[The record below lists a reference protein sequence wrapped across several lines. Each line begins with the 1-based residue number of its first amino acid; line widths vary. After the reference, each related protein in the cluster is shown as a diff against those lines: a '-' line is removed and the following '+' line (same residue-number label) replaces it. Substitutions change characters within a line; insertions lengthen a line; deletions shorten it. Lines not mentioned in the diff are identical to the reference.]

1 MQNNMHMKRTL
12 FILAAAIALCSSCLD
27 EDTQGLLPE
36 EKAYNSSSNLYN
48 NAVATLYN
56 YIGGNSDSQ
65 GLEGTVRGLY
75 DYNTFSTDE
84 AIIPIRGGDWYDG
97 GFWQNLYEHNW
108 TASDESLYNTWLYLY
123 KVAML
128 CNHSLS
134 VIDSHKNLL
143 TNNEYL
149 AYSAEVRALRCLFY
163 YELMDMFG
171 NIPYVTTDSLS
182 LNSVKQTRRSVVY
195 RNIIQELQAC
205 LPFLANER
213 SNMEGN
219 YYGRM
224 TRPVAQFL
232 LARLFLNAEVYGD
245 DDWTDSIRPD
255 GKNIIFTV
263 NGQSMNAWQACIYYC
278 NQVESE
284 GYELETDYSFNF
296 SVHNETSKENIFT
309 ISMDKIKYQNQ
320 FCYLF
325 RSRHYAHGSAIGMDA
340 ENGTSATLA
349 TVHAYGYGTD
359 SLDTRFAINFYADT
373 LRVDGKIVTQENGE
387 PLVYQ
392 PLVMAENLT
401 YSPYEKT
408 AGARM
413 SKYEI
418 DRKAYSDGKLQDN
431 DIVLFRFADILLMR
445 AEAKVRNG
453 QSGQA
458 DLNAVR
464 SRAGMYA
471 RTATLDNILKERLL
485 ELVWE
490 GSRRRDLIRFGLFN
504 KAYDLRTPIKNEGD
518 AHTTVFPIPSK
529 AIELNGNLK
538 QNKGYTATP

>member
-1 MQNNMHMKRTL
+1 MMIFKRIFL
-12 FILAAAIALCSSCLD
+12 FSAIAASLTLGTSCID
-27 EDTQGLLPE
+27 EHTEGLLPE
-36 EKAYNSSSNLYN
+36 DKAYNSSANLYN

-97 GFWQNLYEHNW
+97 GFWQNLYEHRW
-108 TASDESLYNTWLYLY
+108 TESDESLYNTWLYLY

-128 CNHSLS
+128 CNHSLA
-134 VIDSHKNLL
+134 VIETHRSLLSDS
-143 TNNEYL
+143 EYQ
-149 AYSAEVRALRCLFY
+149 AYTAEVKALRCLFY

-171 NIPYVTTDSLS
+171 RIPYVTADQESFE
-182 LNSVKQTRRSVVY
+182 NVRQDERSTVFY
-195 RNIIQELQAC
+195 NLINELQQC
-205 LPFLANER
+205 LPYLPNEH
-213 SNMEGN
+213 SNLEGD

-232 LARLFLNAEVYGD
+232 LARLFLNAEVYAD
-245 DDWTDSIRPD
+245 DNWTDSSRPD
-255 GKNIIFTV
+255 GKTMTFSID
-263 NGQSMNAWQACIYYC
+263 GQTMNAWQACIHYC
-278 NQVESE
+278 DEIAQE
-284 GYELETDYSFNF
+284 GYRLQDSYAFNF
-296 SVHNETSKENIFT
+296 SVHNETSQENIFT
-309 ISMDKIKYQNQ
+309 IPMDKIKYQNQ
-320 FCYLF
+320 FWYLF

-340 ENGTSATLA
+340 ENGTSATLS

-373 LRVDGKIVTQENGE
+373 LRVDGKVVLQESGQ

-418 DRKAYSDGKLQDN
+418 DRKAYADGKLQDN
-431 DIVLFRFADILLMR
+431 DIVLFRFADVLLMR

-453 QSGQA
+453 QSGQD
-458 DLNAVR
+458 DLDAVR
-464 SRAGMYA
+464 QRVGMN
-471 RTATLDNILKERLL
+471 RRPATLDNILKERLL

-490 GSRRRDLIRFGLFN
+490 GSRRHDLIRYGLFH
-504 KAYDLRTPIKNEGD
+504 KAYDLRQPIEGEED
-518 AHTTVFPIPSK
+518 AHTTVFPIPAK
-529 AIELNGNLK
+529 VLELNNK
-538 QNKGYTATP
+538 MTQNKGYKSEE

>member
-1 MQNNMHMKRTL
+1 MMSIQRL
-12 FILAAAIALCSSCLD
+12 LYCFVLAASLFSLSSCVD
-27 EDTQGLLPE
+27 EDTKGLLPE
-36 EKAYNSSSNLYN
+36 EEAYNSSTNLYIN
-48 NAVATLYN
+48 TVATLYN

-97 GFWQNLYEHNW
+97 GFWQNLYEHRW

-128 CNHSLS
+128 CNHSLA
-134 VIDSHKNLL
+134 VIDTNRALL
-143 TNNEYL
+143 TDGEYL
-149 AYSAEVRALRCLFY
+149 SYTSEVKAVRCLFY

-171 NIPYVTTDSLS
+171 RIPYVTKDQESYAD
-182 LNSVKQTRRSVVY
+182 VKQQERSTVFH
-195 RNIIQELQAC
+195 NIIDELQSC
-205 LPFLANER
+205 LPYLANEH
-213 SNMEGN
+213 SNLEGN

-232 LARLFLNAEVYGD
+232 LARLLLNAEVYAD
-245 DDWTDSIRPD
+245 DDWTDKQHPD
-255 GKNIIFTV
+255 GKTMTFTV
-263 NGQSMNAWQACIYYC
+263 DGLTMNAWQACVHYC
-278 NQVESE
+278 DEIEKE
-284 GYELETDYSFNF
+284 GYQLQSDYAFNF
-296 SVHNETSKENIFT
+296 SVHNETSVENIFT
-309 ISMDKIKYQNQ
+309 IPMDKIKYQNQ
-320 FCYLF
+320 FWYLY
-325 RSRHYAHGSAIGMDA
+325 RSRHYAHGGAIGMDA

-373 LRVDGKIVTQENGE
+373 VKVDGKVVTLESGE

-413 SKYEI
+413 AKYEI
-418 DRKAYSDGKLQDN
+418 DRKAYADGKLQDN
-431 DIVLFRFADILLMR
+431 DIVLFRFADVLLMR

-453 QSGQA
+453 ENGQS
-458 DLNAVR
+458 DLDAVR
-464 SRAGMYA
+464 RRVDMPSRP
-471 RTATLDNILKERLL
+471 ATLDNILRERLL
-485 ELVWE
+485 ELMWE
-490 GSRRRDLIRFGLFN
+490 GSRRRDLIRYGLFH
-504 KAYDLRTPIKNEGD
+504 KAYDIRQPIEGESD
-518 AHTTVFPIPSK
+518 AHTTVFPIPTK
-529 AIELNGNLK
+529 AIDLNNKLT
-538 QNKGYTATP
+538 QNKGYKTEK

>member
-1 MQNNMHMKRTL
+1 MMSIQRL
-12 FILAAAIALCSSCLD
+12 LYCFVLAASLFSLSSCVD
-27 EDTQGLLPE
+27 EDTKGLLPE
-36 EKAYNSSSNLYN
+36 EEAYNSSTNLYIN
-48 NAVATLYN
+48 TVATLYN

-97 GFWQNLYEHNW
+97 GFWQNLYEHRW

-128 CNHSLS
+128 CNHSLA
-134 VIDSHKNLL
+134 VIDANRSLL
-143 TNNEYL
+143 TDKDYL
-149 AYSAEVRALRCLFY
+149 AYTSEVKAVRCLFY

-171 NIPYVTTDSLS
+171 RIPYVTQDKEAFT
-182 LNSVKQTRRSVVY
+182 NVNQQERSTVFH
-195 RNIIQELQAC
+195 NIIDELQAC
-205 LPFLANER
+205 LPYLANEH
-213 SNMEGN
+213 SNLEGN

-232 LARLFLNAEVYGD
+232 LARLFLNAEVYAD
-245 DDWTDSIRPD
+245 DDWTDKQRPD
-255 GKNIIFTV
+255 GKTMTFTV
-263 NGQSMNAWQACIYYC
+263 DGLTMNAWQACIHYC
-278 NQVESE
+278 NEIEKE
-284 GYELETDYSFNF
+284 GYQLQSDYAFNF
-296 SVHNETSKENIFT
+296 SVHNETSVENIFT
-309 ISMDKIKYQNQ
+309 IPMDKIKYQNQ
-320 FCYLF
+320 FWYLY
-325 RSRHYAHGSAIGMDA
+325 RSRHYAHGGAIGMDA

-373 LRVDGKIVTQENGE
+373 VKVDGKVVTLESGE

-413 SKYEI
+413 AKYEI
-418 DRKAYSDGKLQDN
+418 DRKAYADGKLQDN
-431 DIVLFRFADILLMR
+431 DIVLFRFADVLLMR

-453 QSGQA
+453 ENGQS
-458 DLNAVR
+458 DLDAVR
-464 SRAGMYA
+464 RRVGMPC
-471 RTATLDNILKERLL
+471 RPATLDNILRERLL
-485 ELVWE
+485 ELMWE
-490 GSRRRDLIRFGLFN
+490 GSRRRDLIRYGLFH
-504 KAYDLRTPIKNEGD
+504 KAYDTRKPIESESD
-518 AHTTVFPIPSK
+518 AHTIVFPIPTK
-529 AIELNGNLK
+529 AIDLNNKLT
-538 QNKGYTATP
+538 QNKGYKTEK

>member
-1 MQNNMHMKRTL
+1 MKRIL
-12 FILAAAIALCSSCLD
+12 FILAAATALCSSCLD

-36 EKAYNSSSNLYN
+36 EKAYNSAANLYN

-56 YIGGNSDSQ
+56 YIGGSSDSQ

-108 TASDESLYNTWLYLY
+108 TPSDQSLYNTWLYLY

-128 CNHSLS
+128 CNHSLA
-134 VIDSHKNLL
+134 VINSHKSLL
-143 TNNEYL
+143 STEEHL
-149 AYSAEVRALRCLFY
+149 AYSAEVKALRCLFY

-171 NIPYVTTDSLS
+171 NVPYVTADGIQPDS
-182 LNSVKQTRRSVVY
+182 VRPTRRNSIY
-195 RNIIQELQAC
+195 RGIIQELQAC
-205 LPFLANER
+205 LPYLANEH
-213 SNMEGN
+213 SNLEGE

-232 LARLFLNAEVYGD
+232 LARLFLNAEVYD
-245 DDWTDSIRPD
+245 DNDWTDSIRPD
-255 GKNIIFTV
+255 GGKTFFTV
-263 NGQSMNAWQACIYYC
+263 NGQRMNAWQACIYYC
-278 NQVESE
+278 DQVERE
-284 GYELETDYSFNF
+284 GYRLETDYSFNF

-309 ISMDKIKYQNQ
+309 IPMDKIKYQNQ
-320 FCYLF
+320 FWYLF

-340 ENGTSATLA
+340 ENGTSATLS

-359 SLDTRFAINFYADT
+359 SLDTRFAVNFYADT
-373 LRVDGKIVTQENGE
+373 LRVDGKIVKQENGA

-413 SKYEI
+413 AKYEI

-471 RTATLDNILKERLL
+471 RTASLANILSERLL

-490 GSRRRDLIRFGLFN
+490 GSRRRDLIRYGLFH
-504 KAYDLRTPIKNEGD
+504 KSYDLRTPLKNEGD

-529 AIELNGNLK
+529 ALELNNKLK
-538 QNKGYTATP
+538 QNKGYPAGN

>member
-1 MQNNMHMKRTL
+1 MMSIQRL
-12 FILAAAIALCSSCLD
+12 LYCFVLAASLFSLSSCVD
-27 EDTQGLLPE
+27 EDTKGLLPE
-36 EKAYNSSSNLYN
+36 EEAYNSSTNLYIN
-48 NAVATLYN
+48 TVATLYN

-97 GFWQNLYEHNW
+97 GFWQNLYEHRW

-128 CNHSLS
+128 CNHSLA
-134 VIDSHKNLL
+134 VIDANRSLL
-143 TNNEYL
+143 TDGEYL
-149 AYSAEVRALRCLFY
+149 SYTSEVKAVRCLFY

-171 NIPYVTTDSLS
+171 RIPYVTKDQESYAD
-182 LNSVKQTRRSVVY
+182 VKQQERSTVFH
-195 RNIIQELQAC
+195 NIIDELQSC
-205 LPFLANER
+205 LLYLANEH
-213 SNMEGN
+213 SNLEGN

-232 LARLFLNAEVYGD
+232 LARLFLNAEVYAD
-245 DDWTDSIRPD
+245 DDWTDNQRPD
-255 GKNIIFTV
+255 GKTMTFSV
-263 NGQSMNAWQACIYYC
+263 DGQTMNAWQACIHYC
-278 NQVESE
+278 NEIEKE
-284 GYELETDYSFNF
+284 GYQLQPDYAFNF
-296 SVHNETSKENIFT
+296 SVHNETSVENIFT
-309 ISMDKIKYQNQ
+309 IPMDKIKYQNQ
-320 FCYLF
+320 FWYLF
-325 RSRHYAHGSAIGMDA
+325 RSRHYAHGGAIGMDA
-340 ENGTSATLA
+340 ENGTAATIS

-373 LRVDGKIVTQENGE
+373 VKVDGKVVKMESGE

-413 SKYEI
+413 AKYEI

-431 DIVLFRFADILLMR
+431 DIVLFRFADVLLMR

-453 QSGQA
+453 ESGQS
-458 DLNAVR
+458 DLDAVR
-464 SRAGMYA
+464 RRVGMPSRP
-471 RTATLDNILKERLL
+471 ATLDNILRERLL
-485 ELVWE
+485 ELMWE
-490 GSRRRDLIRFGLFN
+490 GSRRRDLIRYGRFH
-504 KAYDLRTPIKNEGD
+504 KAYDLRQPIESESD
-518 AHTTVFPIPSK
+518 AHTTVFPIPQK
-529 AIELNGNLK
+529 AIDLNNKLS
-538 QNKGYTATP
+538 QNKGYKMVE